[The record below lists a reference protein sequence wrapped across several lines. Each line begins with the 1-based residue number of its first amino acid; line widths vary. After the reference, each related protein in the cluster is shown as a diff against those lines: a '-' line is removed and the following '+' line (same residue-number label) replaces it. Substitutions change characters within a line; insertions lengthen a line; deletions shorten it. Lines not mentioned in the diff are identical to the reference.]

1 MKRTLKPTFAFATL
15 FVAFLLLGLAS
26 HAQDK
31 RLVTGVVRD
40 TSGLPVPGVSVKV
53 KGSAVGKGTLT
64 DDAGVY
70 SIKASTGDVLVFTS
84 IGFETKEA
92 PVGSGAVLSIV
103 LFKNSSALGEVV
115 VTGFGGRQN
124 TRKQIGRAHV

>member
-31 RLVTGVVRD
+31 KLVTGVARD

-53 KGSAVGKGTLT
+53 KGSAAGKGTLT
-64 DDAGVY
+64 DDAGAY
-70 SIKASTGDVLVFTS
+70 SIRAGIGDVLVFSS

-124 TRKQIGRAHV
+124 TRKLS